1 MMEAIASAAMNM
13 QAAQLSVNYSM
24 AIERKVMDTQEMAAQ
39 ELLQMLPDIPRGQL
53 IDTYACAVPLRLWLL
68 PPQERAGESHAAF
81 FCAPGKNDMFFIGR
95 WY

>member
-39 ELLQMLPDIPRGQL
+39 ELLQMLPDIPRGQF
-53 IDTYACAVPLRLWLL
+53 IETYA
-68 PPQERAGESHAAF
+68 
-81 FCAPGKNDMFFIGR
+81 
-95 WY
+95 

>member
-39 ELLQMLPDIPRGQL
+39 ELLHMLPDIPRGQF
-53 IDTYACAVPLRLWLL
+53 IETYA
-68 PPQERAGESHAAF
+68 
-81 FCAPGKNDMFFIGR
+81 
-95 WY
+95 